1 MSVDDLFEVFLGRI
15 DAAEHLAL
23 QTAVFVR
30 DDVVDQFGHL
40 EVSGSRIVQAPLV
53 AQVAGRT
60 EEDAAD
66 GGPRRHGDLRT
77 GAALRTDVVV
87 GDAQAIGHIQM
98 QQNALQL
105 VGRIIEDDLL
115 EGVIRLGQLLSIVQ
129 TDAEIEQ
136 IAAGQTFPLIPAV
149 DILRAMN
156 NVADCIARQG
166 NGAPRHRTV
175 SPHT

>member
-1 MSVDDLFEVFLGRI
+1 
-15 DAAEHLAL
+15 
-23 QTAVFVR
+23 
-30 DDVVDQFGHL
+30 
-40 EVSGSRIVQAPLV
+40 
-53 AQVAGRT
+53 
-60 EEDAAD
+60 
-66 GGPRRHGDLRT
+66 
-77 GAALRTDVVV
+77 
-87 GDAQAIGHIQM
+87 M

-115 EGVIRLGQLLSIVQ
+115 EGVIRLGQLLGIVQ

-166 NGAPRHRTV
+166 NGAHATGLCLHILDNHRLSRFLV
-175 SPHT
+175 FL